1 MPEQLPPDVIA
12 QLTGMNPA
20 VTPEMVATSW
30 ALLKPFHDKVGY
42 TAPKIDRDLAY
53 GGHERQRLDVHTAD
67 TEAGGAEAGAPV
79 LVFVHGGGFTG
90 GDKHVPGSPMYDHV
104 GAWAVRNGW
113 VGVTITYRLA
123 PEHTWPS
130 GAQDVAAAVQWVRD
144 NIASYG
150 GDPSRIVVAG
160 HSAGCV
166 HVASYLAGPAGGG
179 QHGVSQHGVSRH
191 GGTLDGVRGGGLLSG
206 FYQIADGDERGE
218 PELSYFGRRPSAEVD
233 TLPGLLDSEVPL
245 IFAIAERDPWFSQ
258 GQIAG
263 LTAAWFARK
272 GTVPQVIWSEGHN
285 HISQIGSVGVD
296 DLALG
301 AQLARFVNRVTQS
314 SPWGT
319 PPVPPVTTSAGRP

>member
-1 MPEQLPPDVIA
+1 VTEQLPPDVIA
-12 QLTGMNPA
+12 QLTGMDPA
-20 VTPEMVATSW
+20 ITPELVMTSW

-42 TAPKIDRDLAY
+42 TAPKVDRDLAY
-53 GGHERQRLDVHTAD
+53 GGHERQRLDVHTAGHES
-67 TEAGGAEAGAPV
+67 TGAVAGAPV

-90 GDKHVPGSPMYDHV
+90 GDKHVAGSPMYDHI

-130 GAQDVAAAVQWVRD
+130 GAKDVAAAAAWVRA

-150 GDPSRIVVAG
+150 GDPSRVVVAG

-166 HVASYLAGPAGGG
+166 HVASYLAGQGD
-179 QHGVSQHGVSRH
+179 
-191 GGTLDGVRGGGLLSG
+191 GTLDGIRGGALLSG
-206 FYQIADGDERGE
+206 FYQIPDAAERGG
-218 PELSYFGRRPSAEVD
+218 PELSYFGGRPSAEVS

-245 IFAIAERDPWFSQ
+245 IFAIAERDPRFSQ
-258 GQIAG
+258 SQIAG

-301 AQLARFVNRVTQS
+301 AQLARFVNRVTQ
-314 SPWGT
+314 
-319 PPVPPVTTSAGRP
+319 

>member
-1 MPEQLPPDVIA
+1 VTEQLPPDVIA
-12 QLTGMNPA
+12 QLTGMDPA
-20 VTPEMVATSW
+20 ITPELVMTSW

-53 GGHERQRLDVHTAD
+53 GDHERQRLDVHTGD
-67 TEAGGAEAGAPV
+67 TEPGGGEAGAPV

-90 GDKHVPGSPMYDHV
+90 GDKHVAGSPMYDHI

-130 GAQDVAAAVQWVRD
+130 GAKDVAAAVAWVRA

-150 GDPSRIVVAG
+150 GDPSRVVVAG

-166 HVASYLAGPAGGG
+166 HVASYLAGQGD
-179 QHGVSQHGVSRH
+179 
-191 GGTLDGVRGGGLLSG
+191 GTLDGIRGGALLSG
-206 FYQIADGDERGE
+206 FYQIPDAAERGG
-218 PELSYFGRRPSAEVD
+218 PELSYFGDRPSAEVN

-245 IFAIAERDPWFSQ
+245 IFAIAERDPRFSQ
-258 GQIAG
+258 SQIAG

-301 AQLARFVNRVTQS
+301 AQLARFVNRVTQ
-314 SPWGT
+314 
-319 PPVPPVTTSAGRP
+319 

>member
-1 MPEQLPPDVIA
+1 MTEQLPPDVIA
-12 QLTGMNPA
+12 QLTGMGTA
-20 VTPEMVATSW
+20 ITPELVATSW

-53 GGHERQRLDVHTAD
+53 GDHERQRLDVHASGD
-67 TEAGGAEAGAPV
+67 EAGAPV
-79 LVFVHGGGFTG
+79 FLFVHGGGFTG
-90 GDKHVPGSPMYDHV
+90 GDKHVPGGPQYDHI

-123 PEHTWPS
+123 PGHTWPS

-150 GDPSRIVVAG
+150 GDPSRVVVAG

-166 HVASYLAGPAGGG
+166 HVASYLAGQGA
-179 QHGVSQHGVSRH
+179 
-191 GGTLDGVRGGGLLSG
+191 GTLDGVRGAGLLSG
-206 FYQIADGDERGE
+206 FYEIADGSERGE
-218 PELSYFGRRPSAEVD
+218 PELSYFGGRPSAEVN

-245 IFAIAERDPWFSQ
+245 IFAIAERDPRFSQ
-258 GQIAG
+258 SQIAG

-272 GTVPQVIWSEGHN
+272 GTVPHVIWSEGHN

-301 AQLARFVNRVTQS
+301 AQLARFVNRVTQ
-314 SPWGT
+314 
-319 PPVPPVTTSAGRP
+319 

>member
-1 MPEQLPPDVIA
+1 VTEQLPPDVIA
-12 QLTGMNPA
+12 QLTGMDPA
-20 VTPEMVATSW
+20 ITPELVATSW
-30 ALLKPFHDKVGY
+30 ALLRPFHDKVGY
-42 TAPKIDRDLAY
+42 TAPRIDRDLAY
-53 GGHERQRLDVHTAD
+53 GDHERQRLDVHSGDTGD
-67 TEAGGAEAGAPV
+67 TEPGGGKAGAPV
-79 LVFVHGGGFTG
+79 LVFAHGGGFTG

-123 PEHTWPS
+123 PGHTWPS
-130 GAQDVAAAVQWVRD
+130 GAQDVAAAVQWVRG

-166 HVASYLAGPAGGG
+166 HVASYLAGQAGGG
-179 QHGVSQHGVSRH
+179 QD
-191 GGTLDGVRGGGLLSG
+191 GGTLDGVRGGALLSG
-206 FYQIADGDERGE
+206 FYQIPDVGERGG
-218 PELSYFGRRPSAEVD
+218 PELSYFGDWPSAEVS

-245 IFAIAERDPWFSQ
+245 IFAIAERDPRFSQ
-258 GQIAG
+258 SQIAG

-272 GTVPQVIWSEGHN
+272 GTVPHVIWSEGHN

-301 AQLARFVNRVTQS
+301 AQLARFVNRVT
-314 SPWGT
+314 
-319 PPVPPVTTSAGRP
+319 R

>member
-1 MPEQLPPDVIA
+1 VTEQLPPDVIA
-12 QLTGMNPA
+12 QLTGMDQA
-20 VTPEMVATSW
+20 ITPELVATSW
-30 ALLKPFHDKVGY
+30 ALLRPFHDKVGY

-53 GGHERQRLDVHTAD
+53 GDHERQRLDVHTGD
-67 TEAGGAEAGAPV
+67 TEPGGGGAPV

-90 GDKHVPGSPMYDHV
+90 GDKHVPGGPMYDHI

-113 VGVTITYRLA
+113 VGVTINYRLA
-123 PEHTWPS
+123 PGHTWPS
-130 GAQDVAAAVQWVRD
+130 GAQDVAAAAAWVRG

-166 HVASYLAGPAGGG
+166 HVASYLAGQAGGG
-179 QHGVSQHGVSRH
+179 QD
-191 GGTLDGVRGGGLLSG
+191 GGTLDGVRGGALLSG
-206 FYQIADGDERGE
+206 FYQIPDGDERGE
-218 PELSYFGRRPSAEVD
+218 PELSYFGDRPSAEVS

-245 IFAIAERDPWFSQ
+245 IFAIAERDPRFSQ
-258 GQIAG
+258 SQIAG

-272 GTVPQVIWSEGHN
+272 GTVPHVIWSEGHN

-301 AQLARFVNRVTQS
+301 AQLARFVNRVT
-314 SPWGT
+314 
-319 PPVPPVTTSAGRP
+319 R

>member
-1 MPEQLPPDVIA
+1 VTEQLPPDVIA
-12 QLTGMNPA
+12 QLTGMGTA
-20 VTPEMVATSW
+20 ITPELVATSW
-30 ALLKPFHDKVGY
+30 AVLRPFHDKVGY

-53 GGHERQRLDVHTAD
+53 GDHERHRLDVHTAG
-67 TEAGGAEAGAPV
+67 TELSGEGAGAPV
-79 LVFVHGGGFTG
+79 LLFVHGGGFTG

-130 GAQDVAAAVQWVRD
+130 GAQDVAAAVAWVRA

-166 HVASYLAGPAGGG
+166 HVASYLAGQGSGA
-179 QHGVSQHGVSRH
+179 
-191 GGTLDGVRGGGLLSG
+191 LDGIRGGGLLSG
-206 FYQIADGDERGE
+206 FYQIAEADERGE
-218 PELSYFGRRPSAEVD
+218 PELSYFGRRASAEVN

-301 AQLARFVNRVTQS
+301 AQLARFVNRVTQ
-314 SPWGT
+314 
-319 PPVPPVTTSAGRP
+319 

>member
-1 MPEQLPPDVIA
+1 
-12 QLTGMNPA
+12 
-20 VTPEMVATSW
+20 
-30 ALLKPFHDKVGY
+30 
-42 TAPKIDRDLAY
+42 
-53 GGHERQRLDVHTAD
+53 
-67 TEAGGAEAGAPV
+67 V

-90 GDKHVPGSPMYDHV
+90 GDKHVPGGPMYDHV

-113 VGVTITYRLA
+113 VGVTIAYRLA
-123 PEHTWPS
+123 PGHTWPS
-130 GAQDVAAAVQWVRD
+130 GAQDVAAAVQWVRG

-166 HVASYLAGPAGGG
+166 HVASYLAGQASGG
-179 QHGVSQHGVSRH
+179 QHSVSQHGVSEQGVSQH
-191 GGTLDGVRGGGLLSG
+191 GGTIDGVRGGGLLSG

-245 IFAIAERDPWFSQ
+245 IFAIAERDPRFSQ
-258 GQIAG
+258 RQIAG

-301 AQLARFVNRVTQS
+301 AQLARFVNRVTQ
-314 SPWGT
+314 
-319 PPVPPVTTSAGRP
+319 

>member
-1 MPEQLPPDVIA
+1 VTEQLPPDVIA
-12 QLTGMNPA
+12 QLTGMGTA
-20 VTPEMVATSW
+20 ITPELVATSW
-30 ALLKPFHDKVGY
+30 ALLRPFHDKVGY

-53 GGHERQRLDVHTAD
+53 GDHERHRLDVHTAG
-67 TEAGGAEAGAPV
+67 TELSGEGAGAPV
-79 LVFVHGGGFTG
+79 LLFVHGGGFTG

-130 GAQDVAAAVQWVRD
+130 GAQDVAAAAAWVRD

-150 GDPSRIVVAG
+150 GDPARIVVAG

-166 HVASYLAGPAGGG
+166 HVASYLAGQGSGA
-179 QHGVSQHGVSRH
+179 
-191 GGTLDGVRGGGLLSG
+191 LDGIRGGGLLSG
-206 FYQIADGDERGE
+206 FYQIPEADERGE
-218 PELSYFGRRPSAEVD
+218 PELSYFGRRASAEVN

-245 IFAIAERDPWFSQ
+245 IFAIAERDPRFSQ
-258 GQIAG
+258 SQIAG

-272 GTVPQVIWSEGHN
+272 GTAPQVIWSEGHN

-301 AQLARFVNRVTQS
+301 AQLVRFVNRVTQ
-314 SPWGT
+314 
-319 PPVPPVTTSAGRP
+319 